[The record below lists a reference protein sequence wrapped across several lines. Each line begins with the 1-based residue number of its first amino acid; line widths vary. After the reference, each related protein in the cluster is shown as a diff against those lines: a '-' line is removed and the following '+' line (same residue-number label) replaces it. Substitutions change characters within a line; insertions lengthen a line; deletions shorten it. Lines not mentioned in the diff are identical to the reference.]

1 MPTPALYKYWYRQQ
15 QAEKKQAEK
24 DEVQKKYHSERYKM
38 QKEEILSQ
46 QKEYREANKEKIK
59 ARPKEYRDKNRDKI
73 NAKGKDKIECDN
85 CGAMVTR
92 KNILQ
97 HKMTLNTQPSSLFLR
112 LFFSYSARLCC
123 PSRSRQECSSSC

>member
-59 ARPKEYRDKNRDKI
+59 ARAKEYRENNEDKI
-73 NAKGKDKIECDN
+73 RERNGQKIACDN
-85 CGAMVTR
+85 CGTVVTR
-92 KNILQ
+92 SNLEQ
-97 HKMTLNTQPSSLFLR
+97 HKN
-112 LFFSYSARLCC
+112 
-123 PSRSRQECSSSC
+123 